1 MKWTLW
7 LRILGYVALIT
18 LIVYVVWTG
27 KKVFS

>member
-27 KKVFS
+27 KKVFQ